1 MQASFAPSRAPALDP
16 SVAQYVPQ
24 RILSRY
30 RQTAA
35 AASVPGIEGAPA
47 TVESKPAH
55 RKSPAPAETVRDTT
69 TPPAQ

>member
-1 MQASFAPSRAPALDP
+1 MQAGFAPSHAPALDP

-35 AASVPGIEGAPA
+35 AASVPGIEGASSTAAP
-47 TVESKPAH
+47 KPAS
-55 RKSPAPAETVRDTT
+55 RKAEPAPAEVAA
-69 TPPAQ
+69 PPAQ